1 MTIPHYLNPE
11 IWTSQSKQLM
21 EKKMKTKTINILIIV
36 LTVASLVLAA
46 CGSAA
51 TPAPTEAPAT
61 QIPATEA
68 PAATEVPAATEIPA
82 ATAAPTAEPLKGTIS
97 VSGAFALYPMMT
109 VWAEEFKKL
118 HPDVEFDVQ
127 GGGAGKGMTDTIAGA
142 VDIGMISRS
151 IKPEEESQGI
161 FWLAVTKDAVFPV
174 ISDKN
179 PVAADLIAKGISQE
193 TFKKIFVTGEIKTWG
208 EVVGK
213 PEIKDEIH
221 VYTRSDA
228 CGAGEMWAKFSGGK
242 VQDDIKGVGVNGE
255 PALVDTV
262 IKDALGIGY
271 SNLNSVFD
279 IANGGLVPGAIVAP
293 VDVNKNGKADA
304 EEYYK
309 TTAEAVSAVSSEKYP
324 SPPARF
330 ENLATKGKPTGLVLA
345 FIQWILTDGQQLL
358 NQAGYVPLTPAQ
370 QAESLAKLK

>member
-1 MTIPHYLNPE
+1 
-11 IWTSQSKQLM
+11 M
-21 EKKMKTKTINILIIV
+21 EKKMKTKTLNTLIV
-36 LTVASLVLAA
+36 LMTITTLILSA

-61 QIPATEA
+61 QA
-68 PAATEVPAATEIPA
+68 PAVNEAPAATEIPA
-82 ATAAPTAEPLKGTIS
+82 PTAAPTAEPLKGTIS
-97 VSGAFALYPMMT
+97 ISGAFALYPMMT
-109 VWAEEFKKL
+109 VWAEEFTKL
-118 HPDVEFDVQ
+118 HPDVQFDVQ

-161 FWLAVTKDAVFPV
+161 FWVSVTKDAVFPV
-174 ISDKN
+174 LSDKN
-179 PVAADLIAKGISQE
+179 PVAADIIAKGISQE
-193 TFKKIFVTGEIKTWG
+193 TFNKIFVTGEIKTWG

-213 PEIKDEIH
+213 PEVKDEIH

-242 VQDDIKGVGVNGE
+242 VQDDIKGIGVNGE

-262 IKDALGIGY
+262 IKDPLGIGY

-279 IANGGLVPGAIVAP
+279 LTNGSVVPGALVSP
-293 VDVNKNGKADA
+293 VDVNKNGQADA
-304 EEYYK
+304 DETFK
-309 TTAEAVSAVSSEKYP
+309 TTNDAVNAVAAEKYP

-330 ENLATKGKPTGLVLA
+330 ENLATKGKPTGLTLA
-345 FIQWILTDGQQLL
+345 FIEWILTDGQQFLT
-358 NQAGYVPLTPAQ
+358 QAGYVPLTPEK